1 MIVDQKPDVRK
12 SIDLDEDEKSESW
25 FMTQVQFKVNFIEMQ
40 FTFTYVGL
48 REVVA
53 KLGNI
58 TGLIEES
65 VEGMAAW
72 LLLAFIF
79 ELVMLIRMKNKWR
92 L

>member
-1 MIVDQKPDVRK
+1 
-12 SIDLDEDEKSESW
+12 
-25 FMTQVQFKVNFIEMQ
+25 MQ
-40 FTFTYVGL
+40 FTFTYVGIM
-48 REVVA
+48 EVIA

-92 L
+92 Y